1 MAEIDTSKLKR
12 GFENSVLDSQAIF
25 RTVLNAFSYP
35 GRVRNLAPTPE
46 PPEPLCAATA
56 AFCLALAD
64 RDTPVWLDAKADG
77 SAVRDFLRFH
87 CGCPIVRAPEE
98 ASFAIIVD
106 AAAAPRLS
114 AFSIGDDSFPD
125 RSATVVFQV
134 TSLTAGQTVV
144 ATGPGIQNSRRLSID
159 GLPAWFWEDWTANH
173 AAYPLGIDLLL
184 ASGSDVVGMPRSIR
198 VVNEPCT

>member
-1 MAEIDTSKLKR
+1 MQH
-12 GFENSVLDSQAIF
+12 SQAIF
-25 RTVLNAFSYP
+25 RCVLEAMARPGVSREIPVMPYAPAPLNAAS
-35 GRVRNLAPTPE
+35 
-46 PPEPLCAATA
+46 TA
-56 AFCLALAD
+56 VALTLFD
-64 RDTPVWLDAKADG
+64 DSTPVWLDAAAD
-77 SAVRDFLRFH
+77 SDTVREFLAFH